1 MDLFEKNKAV
11 EPQKDDGYIHEQL
24 SLDFDVTSEETPA
37 VENISESEVPKPETP
52 ASVTACADEVNP
64 EKPELAKNEVKS
76 EKPEL
81 AKNEVKSEK
90 PEFVEAED
98 EKPPKKETAK
108 KKDRKKKKRSGEPE
122 EAFLNIGVGS
132 FGKYLQ
138 DMRVRNNYSIAQ
150 VEQMTRIKAKYIEYL
165 EIEKPGMDLPA
176 VYMLAYAR
184 KLCTCYN
191 VPEAETAGLIKE
203 LKNKMR
209 DSMPPEIVENIKID
223 YEIDEDNQRKLKH
236 FTWVF
241 VSGIIFFIILV
252 GIAVYIMVA
261 PSKLSKP
268 ETPAAIKFEP
278 VEKFN
283 PEKLK
288 ALQRPVMIEA
298 SELPPK
304 Q

>member
-1 MDLFEKNKAV
+1 MDLFEKNKTA

-24 SLDFDVTSEETPA
+24 SLDLDATSENPLVPEETPQKEA
-37 VENISESEVPKPETP
+37 QKIEIPKQPEKTAESPKSEDNVSAKTEP
-52 ASVTACADEVNP
+52 EVNP
-64 EKPELAKNEVKS
+64 KPGSEVEKDKLAEPVNKKTPQKEV
-76 EKPEL
+76 
-81 AKNEVKSEK
+81 
-90 PEFVEAED
+90 
-98 EKPPKKETAK
+98 AK
-108 KKDRKKKKRSGEPE
+108 KKDRKKKKRADGEPE

-150 VEQMTRIKAKYIEYL
+150 VEQITRIKARYIEHL
-165 EIEKPGMDLPA
+165 EIEKPGLELPA

-184 KLCTCYN
+184 KLCSCYN

-223 YEIDEDNQRKLKH
+223 YEIDENNQRKLKH
-236 FTWVF
+236 FTWMF
-241 VSGIIFFIILV
+241 LGGIVFFIVLV
-252 GIAVYIMVA
+252 GIAVYILISPSKPSKPVTPVAGKVA
-261 PSKLSKP
+261 PL
-268 ETPAAIKFEP
+268 
-278 VEKFN
+278 EKFN

>member
-1 MDLFEKNKAV
+1 MDLFEKNKAT

-24 SLDFDVTSEETPA
+24 SLDLDVAPENSSAAENISKIEESAPEALKQPETPA
-37 VENISESEVPKPETP
+37 VVPDK
-52 ASVTACADEVNP
+52 
-64 EKPELAKNEVKS
+64 EVKS
-76 EKPEL
+76 EKPE
-81 AKNEVKSEK
+81 KFEK
-90 PEFVEAED
+90 PEPVKMENK
-98 EKPPKKETAK
+98 KPPEKEIAK
-108 KKDRKKKKRSGEPE
+108 KKDHKKKKRNVAEPE

-150 VEQMTRIKAKYIEYL
+150 VEQITKIKAKYIEHL
-165 EIEKPGMDLPA
+165 EIEKPGLELPA
-176 VYMLAYAR
+176 VYILAYAR
-184 KLCTCYN
+184 KLCMCYN

-203 LKNKMR
+203 LKNKMH
-209 DSMPPEIVENIKID
+209 DSMPPEIAENIKVD

-236 FTWVF
+236 FTWMFLGGILFF
-241 VSGIIFFIILV
+241 VALV
-252 GIAVYIMVA
+252 GTAVYILVA
-261 PSKLSKP
+261 PSKPSKP
-268 ETPAAIKFEP
+268 ETPAAVNVKP
-278 VEKFN
+278 MEKFN

>member
-1 MDLFEKNKAV
+1 MDLFEKNKAT
-11 EPQKDDGYIHEQL
+11 EPQKDEGYIHEQL
-24 SLDFDVTSEETPA
+24 SLDLDLTSEAPAAENKSETDVAVSETPEEPGKSA
-37 VENISESEVPKPETP
+37 FVPEVEAES
-52 ASVTACADEVNP
+52 
-64 EKPELAKNEVKS
+64 KS
-76 EKPEL
+76 EK
-81 AKNEVKSEK
+81 SE
-90 PEFVEAED
+90 PV
-98 EKPPKKETAK
+98 KKEKENKIPEKETVK
-108 KKDRKKKKRSGEPE
+108 KKDRKKKKRGIEPE

-150 VEQMTRIKAKYIEYL
+150 VEQITRIKGKYIEHL
-165 EIEKPGMDLPA
+165 ENEKPGLELPA

-184 KLCTCYN
+184 KLCACYN

-209 DSMPPEIVENIKID
+209 DSMPPEIIENIKID

-236 FTWVF
+236 FTWMF
-241 VSGIIFFIILV
+241 VGGIFFFVVLV
-252 GIAVYIMVA
+252 GIAVYILFA
-261 PSKLSKP
+261 PSKSSKP
-268 ETPAAIKFEP
+268 ETPAAVKAEP
-278 VEKFN
+278 MEKFN

-288 ALQRPVMIEA
+288 ALQHPVMIEA